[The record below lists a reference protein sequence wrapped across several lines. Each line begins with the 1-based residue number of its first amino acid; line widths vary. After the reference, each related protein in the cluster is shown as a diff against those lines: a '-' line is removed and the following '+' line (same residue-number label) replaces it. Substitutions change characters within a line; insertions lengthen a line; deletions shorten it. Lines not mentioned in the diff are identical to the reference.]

1 MPALAAAGMVW
12 HAKDMLS
19 SNDHQGLSMLDA
31 QPSILNFY
39 ELPQHE

>member
-1 MPALAAAGMVW
+1 MPALAAAGLVW

-19 SNDHQGLSMLDA
+19 NEQGLSVLDA

-39 ELPQHE
+39 DLPQAE

>member
-1 MPALAAAGMVW
+1 MPALAAAGLVW

-19 SNDHQGLSMLDA
+19 NDQQGLSMLDA

-39 ELPQHE
+39 DLPQAE